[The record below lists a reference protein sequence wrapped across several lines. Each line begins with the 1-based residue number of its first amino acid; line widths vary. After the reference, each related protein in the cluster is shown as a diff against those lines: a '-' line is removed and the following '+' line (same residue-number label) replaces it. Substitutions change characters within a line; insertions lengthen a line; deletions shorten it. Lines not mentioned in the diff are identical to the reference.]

1 MFLEWLS
8 VIVVTAVQDSALPL
22 DSIRWYKAHA

>member
-8 VIVVTAVQDSALPL
+8 VIVVTAVLDSALLL